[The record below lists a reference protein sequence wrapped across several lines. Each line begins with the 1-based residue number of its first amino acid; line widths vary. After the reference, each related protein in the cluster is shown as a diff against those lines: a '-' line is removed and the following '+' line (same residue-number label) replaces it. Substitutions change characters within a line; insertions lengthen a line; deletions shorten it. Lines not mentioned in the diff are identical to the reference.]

1 MLYLNHIK
9 EQRIYIDFLVDYDE
23 VIEVDSFMKKK
34 LWHVVIIL
42 YVLVA
47 VFITLCLLMYN
58 EYNVTEFG
66 NKVLVMVENDSTNEF
81 NKGDLIIVTKNED
94 YDKDDSVFYY
104 VSRDKNYFINY
115 GMIEDENSDSV
126 VIQNDVI
133 DKDYVIGVSKNVTV
147 IPLVGSILSLLESKW
162 GYLCVIIL
170 PILIAF
176 LYEVYSIIR
185 ELKGKSK

>member
-1 MLYLNHIK
+1 
-9 EQRIYIDFLVDYDE
+9 
-23 VIEVDSFMKKK
+23 MKKK